1 MATINVMIVDD
12 SAVVRSVLSEIL
24 SKDPGIHVYAT
35 ASDPIFAQKQMEKL
49 WPDVIILD
57 IEMPRMDGVTFLKK
71 IMAERPTPVVICSSL
86 SKDGAEV
93 TFEAINAGAVSI
105 ITKPEMGLKG
115 FLEESSITFV
125 DAVKSAARAQIHK
138 IKSITQRSAETK
150 KSSGEKVSR
159 EKTGLENFKRESS
172 GVKLTADVIIEKGDG
187 RAMAVTTDKVIA
199 IGASAGGT
207 QTLEILLQ
215 MVSKTAHGIVI
226 VQHMPEGFTAAFAT
240 RLNSVC
246 GITVKEAENGDR
258 IIPGQAIV
266 ARGNHHLTVI
276 RSGAQYQV
284 KIVEGPLVSR
294 HRPSVDVMFRS
305 VAKEVGRNAL
315 GILLTGMG
323 DDGAAGL
330 LEMRESGA
338 HTVAQDEDTSIVY
351 GMPFEAMKRGAAVEQ
366 ASLYE
371 IPKIINQFK

>member
-1 MATINVMIVDD
+1 MPKINVLIVDD
-12 SAVVRSVLSEIL
+12 SAVVRSVLSDIL
-24 SKDPGIHVYAT
+24 SKDPAIHVYAT
-35 ASDPIFAQKQMEKL
+35 ASDPIFAQRHMEKQ

-71 IMAERPTPVVICSSL
+71 IMSERPTPVVICSTL
-86 SKDGAEV
+86 SKEGAEV
-93 TFEAINAGAVSI
+93 TFEAINAGAIAI

-115 FLEESSITFV
+115 FLEESRITFV
-125 DAVKSAARAQIHK
+125 DAVKSAAKAQINK
-138 IKSITQRSAETK
+138 IKTILIKPLETSKLSDSKPLASKQLQKSAENK
-150 KSSGEKVSR
+150 ISE
-159 EKTGLENFKRESS
+159 
-172 GVKLTADVIIEKGDG
+172 KLTADAVLEKGTG

-226 VQHMPEGFTAAFAT
+226 VQHMPEGFTAAFSA

-246 GITVKEAENGDR
+246 NIEVKEAEDGDR
-258 IIPGQAIV
+258 IIPGRAII
-266 ARGNHHLTVI
+266 AHGNKHMTVI

-284 KIVEGPLVSR
+284 KVLDGPLVSR
-294 HRPSVDVMFRS
+294 HRPSVDVLFRS
-305 VAKEVGRNAL
+305 VAKEVGKNAL
-315 GILLTGMG
+315 GIILTGMG
-323 DDGAAGL
+323 DDGANGL
-330 LEMRESGA
+330 LEMREAGA

-351 GMPFEAMKRGAAVEQ
+351 GMPFEAFKRGAAVEQ

-371 IPKIINQFK
+371 IPKIINQFN